1 MAVAPHVLVDGREF
15 GGAPRKGFNAQAGAR
30 VASRQTHPS
39 QEPHQ
44 RAACDRPACES
55 DLLICPRAY
64 PSIRDRLRARAAR
77 DSPSWPRMLLR
88 APSRGGPCG
97 VFVAVSSS

>member
-1 MAVAPHVLVDGREF
+1 M
-15 GGAPRKGFNAQAGAR
+15 RKRAHALR
-30 VASRQTHPS
+30 VAKHTRLKSRINGRRVIGRRVRT
-39 QEPHQ
+39 
-44 RAACDRPACES
+44 ES

-97 VFVAVSSS
+97 VFVAVVRGESGADQNGSPCLGCM